1 MKIKSV
7 EFIISAVKPD
17 QYPTDP
23 IPEIALVGRSNV
35 GKSSLINRLLNRK
48 NVARVSAKPGKTQ
61 TINFFLIN
69 EAFHL
74 VDLPGYGYAQV
85 SKTQREAWGKMME
98 RYLTGRDKLQAV
110 VQLVDI
116 RHPPSKDD
124 IQMHEWLLYYRIPT
138 VVIATKADKISRG
151 NWPKHMKVIRETLKL
166 GKDVPILMFSSE
178 SGLGKDEAWALFE
191 SILFPV
197 VDEVDTTQS
206 ISPDSEAVSPS
217 VAENGHS
224 RE

>member
-17 QYPTDP
+17 QYPTDN

-48 NVARVSAKPGKTQ
+48 NVARVSSKPGKTQ

-98 RYLTGRDKLQAV
+98 KYLAGRDRLQAV

-116 RHPPSKDD
+116 RHAPSKDD
-124 IQMHEWLLYYRIPT
+124 VQMHEWLMYYQIPSII
-138 VVIATKADKISRG
+138 IATKADKISKG
-151 NWPKHMKVIRETLKL
+151 NWAKHTKVIRETLKL
-166 GKDVPILMFSSE
+166 GKDVPILLFSSE
-178 SGLGKDEAWALFE
+178 TGVGKEEAWSLFE
-191 SILFPV
+191 SILFPKT
-197 VDEVDTTQS
+197 DEMESVGQANG
-206 ISPDSEAVSPS
+206 EAGELNQTSTD
-217 VAENGHS
+217 
-224 RE
+224 